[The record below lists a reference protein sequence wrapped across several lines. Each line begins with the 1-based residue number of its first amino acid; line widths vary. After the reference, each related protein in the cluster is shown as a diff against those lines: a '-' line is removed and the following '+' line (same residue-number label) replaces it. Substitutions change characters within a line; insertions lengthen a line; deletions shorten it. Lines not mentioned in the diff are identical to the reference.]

1 MGNRQNFGRIDVR
14 EFFSLLDGKI
24 EKRKLQLIAAAMAE
38 SIAKDGVQRV
48 IDSSEIPAPR
58 LASLRKQLREGSPCL
73 NSD

>member
-1 MGNRQNFGRIDVR
+1 MGNRQNLGKIDVR

-38 SIAKDGVQRV
+38 SIAKGGIQRV
-48 IDSSEIPAPR
+48 IDSSEISASR
-58 LASLRKQLREGSPCL
+58 LASLRKMLRDSPESF

>member
-1 MGNRQNFGRIDVR
+1 MDNRQNLGKIDVR

-38 SIAKDGVQRV
+38 SIATGGIQRV
-48 IDSSEIPAPR
+48 IDSSKISASR
-58 LASLRKQLREGSPCL
+58 LASLRKKLRDGSECF